1 MHADLASL
9 ITDYRRFGKETAVVV
24 YRGNREHVCTY
35 SALADLAERFAAE
48 LMRREIR
55 AGERVVIWG
64 QNGPEW
70 MAAFFGCVLRGVLA
84 VPLDAS
90 GGADFGMRVIAET
103 QPRLLAGDAA
113 MLARLT
119 TETARIAFE
128 EFDAGL
134 PRPPFQS
141 ELREPSL
148 GAQTPLQ
155 ILFTSGTTSE
165 PKGIVHTHGNVL
177 ASLEPIEREMQ
188 KYLRYERIFH
198 PLRFLHTLPLSHV
211 FGQFMGLWIP
221 PLMGAEVHFE
231 NRLQAPRLMELIR
244 GKRISVLAAVPR
256 VLDLLKAHVEGRFAG
271 LGQRLELA
279 RSRRIWWRWWELRDV
294 HRAFGFKFWAFVCG
308 GASLPSALE
317 GFWNDLGFALIQGYG
332 MTETAALIT
341 LNHPFHIAR
350 GTIGKPLPGRE
361 VRFGPDGE
369 VLVRGPMVAS
379 SRWQHGQVREMDDP
393 WLATGDLVQQDEAGQ
408 LHFMGRKSEII
419 VTAAGLNIHPEDL
432 EAALNRQAGVES
444 SAVVPLESPAGAEA
458 VAVLL
463 FKGGV
468 AEAQAAVDAANTT
481 LAEYQ
486 RIRRWRLWPQLD
498 FPRSG
503 IGKVQRQK
511 VAQWVAAQAV
521 DGASPAAQ
529 KDPLAM
535 KLAAIA
541 GSTPARVDDD
551 ARLDRD
557 LNLDSLARVQLQSE
571 LEQQLGIS
579 IGDEEFERIATVG
592 QLRALLG
599 MKSPAAGGDGA
610 GLAVGER
617 QAAATGEERKYQYPR
632 WPWWWVMKAS
642 RVVFVEAL
650 MRPLVWLLAAP
661 RVVQC
666 AISLPEKPTLLI
678 ANHVTAFDG
687 ALVLYALPG
696 RMRRNVAI
704 AMSGEILEDMRHA
717 RKQGNWLLNLAG
729 PIAYWLLTAL
739 FNVFPLPRGAGFRRS
754 FAHAGAAMD
763 RGYHVM
769 VFPEGHRTDDGLL
782 QQFRSGIGL
791 LALESKADILPVAV
805 AGLGELKQS
814 GRGWFRSGRIA
825 ICVGEAT
832 TPDSRLA
839 PEALAKELHDRVAAL
854 LERAG
859 SASGQK

>member
-1 MHADLASL
+1 MRADLATL

-24 YRGNREHVCTY
+24 YRGNREHVCSY
-35 SALADLAERFAAE
+35 GALADLAERFAAE

-55 AGERVVIWG
+55 SGERVVIWG

-70 MAAFFGCVLRGVLA
+70 IAAFFGCVLRGVLA
-84 VPLDAS
+84 VPLDAA
-90 GGADFGMRVIAET
+90 GGGDFAQRVMAET
-103 QPRLLAGDAA
+103 GPRLLTGDAS
-113 MLARLT
+113 MLGRLT
-119 TETARIAFE
+119 DGTERLAFE
-128 EFDAGL
+128 EFAEGL
-134 PRPPFQS
+134 PRPPFPQA
-141 ELREPSL
+141 LREPSL
-148 GAQTPLQ
+148 GTRTPLQ

-211 FGQFMGLWIP
+211 FGQFMGLWVP

-256 VLDLLKAHVEGRFAG
+256 VLDLLKSHVEGRFPR
-271 LGQRLELA
+271 LGERLERA
-279 RSRRIWWRWWELRDV
+279 RSKRIWWRWWELRDV
-294 HRAFGFKFWAFVCG
+294 HHAFGFKFWAFVCG
-308 GASLPSALE
+308 GASLPPALE

-341 LNHPFHIAR
+341 LNHLFHIAR

-379 SRWQHGQVREMDDP
+379 SRWQHGHVREMDDP

-419 VTAAGLNIHPEDL
+419 VTAAGLNIHPEDV

-444 SAVVPLESPAGAEA
+444 SALVPLETSAGAEA

-463 FKGGV
+463 FKGGES
-468 AEAQAAVDAANTT
+468 EAQAAVDAANAT

-486 RIRRWRLWPQLD
+486 RVRRWRLWPQLD

-511 VAQWVAAQAV
+511 VAQWVAAQTV
-521 DGASPAAQ
+521 EGASPAAQ
-529 KDPLAM
+529 ADPLAA
-535 KLAAIA
+535 KLTAIT
-541 GSTPARVDDD
+541 GSTPVRMDDD

-579 IGDEEFERIATVG
+579 IGDEEFERISTVG

-599 MKSPAAGGDGA
+599 LKSPAASGTGA
-610 GLAVGER
+610 AGER
-617 QAAATGEERKYQYPR
+617 QPATQGEAVLERKYQYPQ
-632 WPWWWVMKAS
+632 WPWWWVVKAA
-642 RVVFVEAL
+642 RVVFVEAI

-661 RVVQC
+661 RVVQR
-666 AISLPEKPTLLI
+666 AGSLPERPMLLI

-696 RMRRNVAI
+696 PVRRNVAV
-704 AMSGEILEDMRHA
+704 AMSGEMLEDMRHA

-729 PIAYWLLTAL
+729 PLEYWLLTAL

-763 RGYHVM
+763 HGYHVM

-782 QQFRSGIGL
+782 QKFRSGIGL

-805 AGLGELKQS
+805 AGLGELKQ
-814 GRGWFRSGRIA
+814 RGKGWVRSGRIA
-825 ICVGEAT
+825 ISVGEAL

-839 PEALAKELHDRVAAL
+839 PEELAKEFHDRVAAL
-854 LERAG
+854 LQRAE
-859 SASGQK
+859 SASG